1 MRRDA
6 VPCVSR
12 QGHFFHVPV
21 NPGSSSPSPV
31 LGCGNVFLW
40 LLTYVPIFFI
50 ACRVTRD
57 PVCLFEINS
66 NVLKTILFF
75 QIDAKNLSSVG

>member
-1 MRRDA
+1 MQRDA
-6 VPCVSR
+6 APCVSR

-21 NPGSSSPSPV
+21 NPGSSSPA

-40 LLTYVPIFFI
+40 LLTNVPIFFI

-57 PVCLFEINS
+57 PVCLSEINS
-66 NVLKTILFF
+66 NVLKTILSF
-75 QIDAKNLSSVG
+75 QIDAKSLSSVG